1 VRDHVFYNAGCGGGP
16 LSWPLVACRRLLR
29 RLLRPFFDRQVELAR
44 DMDKDLTDLGQR
56 HEALERQVK
65 HLAALGWDQV
75 AFARRLAALEDRV
88 EALQRSAEDAH
99 EAA

>member
-1 VRDHVFYNAGCGGGP
+1 VRDHVFYNAGGGGGP
-16 LSWPLVACRRLLR
+16 LSWPLAACRRLLR
-29 RLLRPFFDRQVELAR
+29 RLLRPYFDRQVELSQ
-44 DMDKDLTDLGQR
+44 DMDKDLTGLGQR

-65 HLAALGWDQV
+65 HLTALGWDQA

-88 EALQRSAEDAH
+88 ETLQRRAEGAH